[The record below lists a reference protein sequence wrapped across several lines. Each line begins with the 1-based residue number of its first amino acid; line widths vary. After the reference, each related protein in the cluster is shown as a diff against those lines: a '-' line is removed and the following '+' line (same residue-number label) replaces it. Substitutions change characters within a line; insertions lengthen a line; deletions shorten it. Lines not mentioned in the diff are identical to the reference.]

1 MNEVDERLTIAMKK
15 LVPCSFACA
24 MLAAMFVSAEPRAV
38 NAQTPQP
45 IATPVA
51 TPVPQTPAATSPQA
65 NPSDVASADAIVA
78 ALYDVI
84 SGPAGKKRDW
94 NRMRS
99 LFIPQGR
106 LIPIVPRE
114 GGGFGV
120 RVLSVEDYVNS
131 SGNYLETNG
140 FFEREVSHK
149 DERYENLVHRFSA
162 YESRHKANDATPFAR
177 GTNSIQLMFD
187 GTRWWVITVAWD
199 SEKKK

>member
-1 MNEVDERLTIAMKK
+1 MKRSK
-15 LVPCSFACA
+15 ELAIVRITVAALVIS
-24 MLAAMFVSAEPRAV
+24 VSPLISD
-38 NAQTPQP
+38 AQTQRTPKPTTSANAASSPQV
-45 IATPVA
+45 PVA
-51 TPVPQTPAATSPQA
+51 PPQA
-65 NPSDVASADAIVA
+65 NPGDVASADAIVA
-78 ALYDVI
+78 SLYDVI

-106 LIPIVPRE
+106 LIPIVPRKE
-114 GGGFGV
+114 GGFAA
-120 RVLSVEDYVNS
+120 RVLTVEDYING

-140 FFEREVSHK
+140 FFERETSHK

-162 YESRHKANDATPFAR
+162 YESRHKADDATPFAR
-177 GTNSIQLMFD
+177 GTNSIQLLFD

>member
-1 MNEVDERLTIAMKK
+1 M
-15 LVPCSFACA
+15 
-24 MLAAMFVSAEPRAV
+24 MLAAMLVSVAPRAV
-38 NAQTPQP
+38 NAQAQQTPRP
-45 IATPVA
+45 TANSNVSPA
-51 TPVPQTPAATSPQA
+51 KQTPAATPQA
-65 NPSDVASADAIVA
+65 TPADVASADAIVA

-106 LIPIVPRE
+106 LIPIVPRKE
-114 GGGFGV
+114 GGFGA
-120 RVLSVEDYVNS
+120 RVLSVEDYVNG

-162 YESRHKANDATPFAR
+162 YESRHKADDATPFAR

-187 GTRWWVITVAWD
+187 GSRWWVITVAWD